1 VRVRVKI
8 CGITRA
14 HDVEVAERAGAD
26 AIGLVFWS
34 NSRRAVNVVQ
44 AREIVASLPPFV
56 TSVALFVDP
65 DVAQVQRVLD
75 TLRPDLL
82 QFHGSETDEFCAR
95 FGVPYIKALRVG
107 ASAPPDHA
115 LASWPGARGLLFD
128 TEDAVHPGG
137 SGRVFDWNLLPAAAA
152 ARPLILA
159 GGLHAGNVGEAIRRA
174 RPWAVDVSSGVE
186 QAPGI
191 KDARRV
197 QDFMRAVATEN
208 AMTQDWTGG
217 MRR

>member
-1 VRVRVKI
+1 M
-8 CGITRA
+8 
-14 HDVEVAERAGAD
+14 
-26 AIGLVFWS
+26 
-34 NSRRAVNVVQ
+34 NVVQ

-197 QDFMRAVATEN
+197 QDFMRAVAAEN
-208 AMTQDWTGG
+208 AMTQG
-217 MRR
+217 

>member
-1 VRVRVKI
+1 MFKVRVRVKI

-14 HDVEVAERAGAD
+14 HDAEVVARAGAD

-34 NSRRAVNVVQ
+34 RSRRAVEVAQ
-44 AREIVASLPPFV
+44 ARTIVAVLPPFV
-56 TSVALFVDP
+56 ARVALFVDP
-65 DVAQVQRVLD
+65 EAGEVQRVLD
-75 TLRPDLL
+75 ELRPDLL
-82 QFHGSETDEFCAR
+82 QFHGNEPDEFCAC

-107 ASAPPDHA
+107 ASTPDA
-115 LASWPGARGLLFD
+115 RDLSAWPSACGLLFD
-128 TEDAVHPGG
+128 TEDTVHAGG
-137 SGRVFDWNLLPAAAA
+137 SGRVFDWSLLPASS

-159 GGLHAGNVGEAIRRA
+159 GGLHGGNVGEAIRRA

-197 QDFMRAVATEN
+197 QDFMRAVAAEN
-208 AMTQDWTGG
+208 AMTQG
-217 MRR
+217 